1 MAAMKPLVLLLGLA
15 LITSVQA
22 KPIPTENEV
31 ALDKLNASF
40 RQQYALSRD
49 ENLAAMPLL
58 IVLETGKVTWITK
71 GKRQQKEIPLAR
83 YTQTKILMHALL
95 GAYGVGSRLVRDGA
109 TKSELKAARE
119 LLANINKAMD
129 LVPKDYMTKKPEKGV
144 ASNSRP
150 ICGDR
155 WVILDPN
162 DEKLYFL
169 LYQLR
174 GEVGIWIQCG
184 LNQEQLE
191 QSLRPLR
198 QDAMEIVNQQA
209 KEHFQHVRE
218 ALLAIRKTVP
228 ATDWQKAVVVVPGGA
243 AARRDRLEVA
253 AAMSVLGRSALN
265 HRIFYAENVYD
276 VDGAIQ
282 IVAGLEI
289 DRALAETFFDDPTR
303 MWRDL
308 LGDDVKGEV
317 GGDFYP
323 GLAH

>member
-1 MAAMKPLVLLLGLA
+1 MKLLVLLLVLA
-15 LITSVQA
+15 LISSVQA
-22 KPIPTENEV
+22 KPIPTENEI

-40 RQQYALSRD
+40 RQQYALARD
-49 ENLAAMPLL
+49 ENLASMPLL
-58 IVLETGKVTWITK
+58 IVLETGKVTWVTK

-119 LLANINKAMD
+119 LLANITKAME
-129 LVPKDYMTKKPEKGV
+129 LVPKDDK
-144 ASNSRP
+144 
-150 ICGDR
+150 
-155 WVILDPN
+155 
-162 DEKLYFL
+162 KLYFL

-174 GEVGIWIQCG
+174 GEVAIWIQRG

-198 QDAMEIVNQQA
+198 EDAMEIVDQQA

-228 ATDWQKAVVVVPGGA
+228 AADWEKAVVVVPGGA

-289 DRALAETFFDDPTR
+289 DRALAETFFDDSTR